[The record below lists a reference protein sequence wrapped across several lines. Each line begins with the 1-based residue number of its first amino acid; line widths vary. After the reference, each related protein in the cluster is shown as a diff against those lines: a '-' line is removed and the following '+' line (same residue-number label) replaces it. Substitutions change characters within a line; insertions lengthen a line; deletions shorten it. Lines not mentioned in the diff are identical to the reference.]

1 VQRKYDNMDRNIE
14 KEIILKKT
22 LLGLLLILSLNAG
35 DTMKQFYDF
44 NVATITRNEQSMSI
58 YKDKVLLIVNVASE
72 CGFTPQYEGLE
83 KLYKTYHD
91 QGFEVLAFPCN
102 QFGGQEPGS
111 EKQILNFCRTKFDVT
126 FPLFAKID
134 VNGKDTHPLYAYL
147 KKKAPGV
154 LGTESIKWNFT
165 KFLIDREGN
174 VITRYGSSTKPEE
187 IAKDIEKLL
196 K

>member
-1 VQRKYDNMDRNIE
+1 M
-14 KEIILKKT
+14 ILKKI
-22 LLGLLLILSLNAG
+22 LLSFLLIYLLHAG
-35 DTMKQFYDF
+35 ETMKHFYDF
-44 NVATITRNEQSMSI
+44 DVATITRNEQSMAM

-102 QFGGQEPGS
+102 QFGGQEPGA

-126 FPLFAKID
+126 FPIFAKID
-134 VNGKDTHPLYAYL
+134 VNGKDAHPLYVYL
-147 KKKAPGV
+147 KKKAPGI
-154 LGTESIKWNFT
+154 LGTETIKWNFT
-165 KFLIDREGN
+165 KFLIDKKGN

-187 IAKDIEKLL
+187 LIPDIEKLL
-196 K
+196 QE